1 MAQRY
6 FNWTL
11 AIVLVVGLVVLA
23 SAALSLHRWQRS
35 TLAEEALP
43 LGEKA
48 FADEDWD
55 EAAKQIGRYLTINS
69 DDTERLLMYGE
80 AQLRMRPSASSNV
93 QHAIAAYSAVLRLD
107 GSNAEAARRLIE
119 IYLGLSPAGMN
130 QGRSP
135 GEAELKARQFLEK
148 NDNPTVRR
156 FLSLALIQQRNY
168 QEAEQTLSKLIAD
181 YPDHVEAYE
190 VMGLFAAEH
199 PEDVNKPANYWFEE
213 AVRVN
218 PDSAM
223 AHLIR
228 GSFLLRT
235 GDRAN
240 AIADFEQAA
249 TLDLSDKDVHAR
261 LIGELTV
268 ARAYDEAREQIKALR
283 AKAPTELDLWRYWSL
298 VAIQSGTEQEMQTV
312 AEEGLK
318 DLSTYPWDFMPWAA
332 ELFIRAKQFDQ
343 ARDCILK
350 MQKKD
355 IEPGRNAFLEGYLA
369 HEQGQLQQAVT
380 FWRKA
385 IALGYQSR
393 QDPTWRGHY
402 PPVRMFLASVLE
414 KLGDLQS
421 AIEQLRLLVADV
433 PDYPQFNLALARF
446 LAQAEDWPGV
456 LEQARTVLRLIPEQ
470 PDATLLELQAR
481 MRLLVGQDES
491 PTTRNA
497 WREIEAKLAELAQKG
512 EKADQVKLLQV
523 QASMFQ
529 GKRADAAR
537 MLDGFEGSLAEGLG
551 ATLLRVQLLVEQG
564 DQAQAVTLLRRTMER
579 FPQSTEPVRRL
590 VLLLNRQGD
599 HQECEAVVK
608 KALSGMDQAGKRSLG
623 LLLADLYVS
632 WEQNDQLYDWLT
644 QMAKDFP
651 DDIETKRRLLALDR
665 VLKDPKA
672 SQALVDQIKSIEG
685 ADGWQ
690 WRLAQ
695 ARVWILSDQ
704 FQSNYGEIVR
714 LLQENLLANPEDRS
728 SRLLL
733 GAAYEKAGELQLAL
747 TAYREALQR
756 WPNDVAVVAL
766 TVQTLYK
773 AGEDDEAQRV
783 LDSAKSRDLY
793 DPDIKRLQLQGYLRR
808 SSDMA
813 SDSEA
818 QREALASASDI
829 LQDMVRQDPN
839 DTLASL
845 RLMSILA
852 AQEKYGEA
860 QAVLDAVKAKDPD
873 AVSVLV
879 AQVQLDT
886 ARGDMDSA
894 LRLCNEA
901 IAKEDNVFGRMLR
914 GMTYTAFKR
923 YEEAQAD
930 FDRMVALEPDKP
942 EVWVT
947 RSDFFLEIGR
957 MRDAVSDIAKALS
970 LAPDSL
976 PVQRRAVTLFLNSGD
991 PALFKQASDLL
1002 ERALESHPGDSV
1014 LKLSKAQVLLARQTA
1029 PAAEQARQLLREITE
1044 ERPKLADAWEK
1055 LGALELREDQLSK
1068 AMDVALRGL
1077 AENPDNRRL
1086 LQLKAQAEARR
1097 SPMLAVPTLKDL
1109 VDQDPNDMSVIS
1121 QLALAYVH
1129 SNRSQEAIELLRR
1142 HLTTKDELARR
1153 QGEITLA
1160 TILYQSGKVDEGAA
1174 MFKNLIQAAPDD
1186 PSLRVVWAGQSAA
1199 AQRWDEVKSIVAD
1212 WQAGHPDD
1220 VVVARSVARDLVAG
1234 HVAEGMQIA
1243 RELLKSD
1250 IKAHPE
1256 SVGSLYLLAEV
1267 ATVTGQGQEAISL
1280 NRKILELDPNNAFA
1294 TNNLAWLLCE
1304 EQKQYQEALELANRG
1319 LKLRPEYIDLIE
1331 TRGVI
1336 EYRMGHF
1343 EAAAR
1348 DLNRSIELYPVNSPS
1363 LATTHFHLAR
1373 VYAEMGRRT
1382 DAIEHLEQ
1390 ALTLHRRSEQSTDPG
1405 QRKSLLS
1412 SEDLAE
1418 AQRLLDDL
1426 QKGVG

>member
-23 SAALSLHRWQRS
+23 AAALSLHRWQRS

-48 FADEDWD
+48 FADGDWD
-55 EAAKQIGRYLTINS
+55 EAAKQIGRYLTINGN
-69 DDTERLLMYGE
+69 DTERLLMYGE
-80 AQLRMRPSASSNV
+80 AQLRMRPSSSSNV
-93 QHAIAAYSAVLRLD
+93 QHAIAAYSAVARLD
-107 GSNAEAARRLIE
+107 GGNAEAARRLIE

-135 GEAELKARQFLEK
+135 GEAELKARQFLE
-148 NDNPTVRR
+148 NHDDPTIRR
-156 FLSLALIQQRNY
+156 FLSLALIQQTSYR
-168 QEAEQTLSKLIAD
+168 EAEQTLTKLIAD

-261 LIGELTV
+261 LIGELTL

-318 DLSTYPWDFMPWAA
+318 DLATYPWDFMPWAA

-355 IEPGRNAFLEGYLA
+355 IEPARNAFLEGYLA
-369 HEQGQLQQAVT
+369 HEQGQLQQAAT

-402 PPVRMFLASVLE
+402 PPVRMFLASALQ
-414 KLGDLQS
+414 KLGDLQM

-433 PDYPQFNLALARF
+433 PDYPQFNLALAQL
-446 LAQAEDWPGV
+446 LAQTEDWPGV
-456 LEQARTVLRLIPEQ
+456 LEQARTVLRLIPDQ

-491 PTTRNA
+491 PATRNA

-551 ATLLRVQLLVEQG
+551 ATLLRVQLLVEKG
-564 DQAQAVTLLRRTMER
+564 DQSQAVTLLRRTMER

-590 VLLLNRQGD
+590 VLLLNQQGD
-599 HQECEAVVK
+599 HQECEAVLK
-608 KALSGMDQAGKRSLG
+608 KALSGMDQAGKRNLS
-623 LLLADLYVS
+623 LLLADLYAS
-632 WEQNDQLYDWLT
+632 WEQKDQLYDWLT
-644 QMAKDFP
+644 QMAKNFP
-651 DDIETKRRLLALDR
+651 DDIETKQRLLALDR

-747 TAYREALQR
+747 TVYREALQR
-756 WPNDVAVVAL
+756 WPNDVAVVGR

-783 LDSAKSRDLY
+783 LDGAKSRDLY
-793 DPDIKRLQLQGYLRR
+793 DPGIKRLQLQGYLRR
-808 SSDMA
+808 SDMT
-813 SDSEA
+813 SDSET
-818 QREALASASDI
+818 RRDALASASDI
-829 LQDMVRQDPN
+829 LQDLVRQDPN

-845 RLMSILA
+845 KLVSILS
-852 AQEKYGEA
+852 AQKKYGEA
-860 QAVLDAVKAKDPD
+860 QAVLDTVKAKDSE

-879 AQVQLDT
+879 AQVQLDV

-894 LRLCNEA
+894 LRLCSEA
-901 IAKEDNVFGRMLR
+901 IAKEDSVFGRMLR
-914 GMTYTAFKR
+914 GMTYAAFKR

-930 FDRMVALEPDKP
+930 FDRMVALEPEKP

-947 RSDFFLEIGR
+947 RSDFFRESGR
-957 MRDAVSDIAKALS
+957 MREAVSDIAKALS

-991 PALFKQASDLL
+991 PTLFKQASDLL

-1014 LKLSKAQVLLARQTA
+1014 LKLSKAQVLLARRTA
-1029 PAAEQARQLLREITE
+1029 PAAEQARQVLREVTE
-1044 ERPKLADAWEK
+1044 ERPKLADAWEQ
-1055 LGALELREDQLSK
+1055 LGALELREDQLGK

-1077 AENPDNRRL
+1077 AENPDNRQL
-1086 LQLKAQAEARR
+1086 LLLKAQAEARR

-1109 VDQDPNDMSVIS
+1109 VDQDPNNMSVIS
-1121 QLALAYVH
+1121 QLAMAYVN
-1129 SNRSQEAIELLRR
+1129 SNRSQEAVELLRR
-1142 HLTTKDELARR
+1142 HLATKDGVARR

-1160 TILYQSGKVDEGAA
+1160 TILYQSGQVDEAAA

-1186 PSLRVVWAGQSAA
+1186 PSLRVAWAGQLAD
-1199 AQRWDEVKSIVAD
+1199 AQRWDEVKSLVAD

-1220 VVVARSVARDLVAG
+1220 VVVARSVARDLIAG

-1243 RELLKSD
+1243 RELLQSD
-1250 IKAHPE
+1250 IEAHPE
-1256 SVGSLYLLAEV
+1256 SIGPLYLLAEL

-1280 NRKILELDPNNAFA
+1280 NRKILEADPNNAFA

-1304 EQKQYQEALELANRG
+1304 EQKQYQEALDLANRG

-1336 EYRMGHF
+1336 EYRMGRF
-1343 EAAAR
+1343 EEAAR
-1348 DLNRSIELYPVNSPS
+1348 DLSRSVELYPVNSPA

-1382 DAIEHLEQ
+1382 DAVEQLEQ

-1405 QRKSLLS
+1405 QRKSMLS

-1418 AQRLLDDL
+1418 AKRLLDDL